1 MRQTKWFG
9 VVKGHDCEI
18 HYHPDKANV
27 VTDTLS
33 RKQLPNRPSQV
44 SPIDDDVV
52 SLDLICFQKQGK
64 F

>member
-9 VVKGHDCEI
+9 VVKGHDWEI

-33 RKQLPNRPSQV
+33 RKQYDEPTKPSA
-44 SPIDDDVV
+44 SD
-52 SLDLICFQKQGK
+52 
-64 F
+64 